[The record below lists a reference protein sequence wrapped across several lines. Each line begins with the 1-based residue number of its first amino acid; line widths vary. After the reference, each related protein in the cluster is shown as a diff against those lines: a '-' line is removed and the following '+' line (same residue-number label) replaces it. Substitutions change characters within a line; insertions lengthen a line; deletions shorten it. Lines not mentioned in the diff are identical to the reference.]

1 MFLENATVDSVTQI
15 GTNVFLLKLIS
26 EKIAKRATPGQFVN
40 IKISESDFP
49 LLRRPFS
56 ICNVDGDSISIMFVA
71 IGSGTSVLQNKL
83 QGEILDVMGPLGNG
97 FHLDDDFDKAV
108 IVAGGIGAAPFPF
121 LIKELAKGGKKI
133 SCFSGGKT
141 KNDCITYGMENVSV
155 AADDGSLGFKGNVVE
170 LLASKIDVHEAGKN
184 NKIKIFGCGPNAM
197 LKALQKFCISNNIN
211 GDISTE
217 SSMACGFGIC
227 QGCPVESTTNKDK
240 YLLVCKDGPVFNVK
254 DVELP

>member
-26 EKIAKRATPGQFVN
+26 EKIAYHAKPGQFVN
-40 IKISESDFP
+40 IKVSDSDFP

-56 ICNVDGDSISIMFVA
+56 ICETDGDSFSIMFVS
-71 IGSGTSVLQNKL
+71 IGGGTSILQNK
-83 QGEILDVMGPLGNG
+83 QHGETIDVMGPLGNG
-97 FHLDDDFDKAV
+97 FYLNDDFDKAI

-121 LIKELAKGGKKI
+121 LIKELVKSGKEI
-133 SCFSGGKT
+133 SCFTGGRT
-141 KNDCITYGMENVSV
+141 KDDCITYEMKNVSI
-155 AADDGSLGFKGNVVE
+155 ATDDGSLGFKGNVVE
-170 LLASKIDVHEAGKN
+170 LLASKIDPPERGKN
-184 NKIKIFGCGPNAM
+184 DKIKIFGCGPNAM
-197 LKALQKFCISNNIN
+197 LKALQKFCISNNID

-254 DVELP
+254 DIELP